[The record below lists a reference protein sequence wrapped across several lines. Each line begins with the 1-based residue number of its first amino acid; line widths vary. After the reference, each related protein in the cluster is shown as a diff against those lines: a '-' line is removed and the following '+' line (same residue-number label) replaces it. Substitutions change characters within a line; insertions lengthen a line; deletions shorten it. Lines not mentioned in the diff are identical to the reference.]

1 MDEARFCERSRWF
14 MRATTVILAAIIAFA
29 VLYAWVIVRAQLSD
43 PDVLWRLG
51 LSWLP
56 SIFYIWALCTLRG
69 LFAGLADE
77 GLRFQSGLMTS
88 LARIGWALVCGGLTA
103 ILTAPVISRLTQPH
117 HLGGFAIFDV
127 PALVLVMLGVA
138 LIVLAR
144 MVRQALALQAE
155 AGKLRNVL
163 EGFI

>member
-1 MDEARFCERSRWF
+1 MDEDRFRKRSRWF
-14 MRATTVILAAIIAFA
+14 MRATTAIMAAIIAFA
-29 VLYAWVIVRAQLSD
+29 ALYAWVIVRAQLTD

-56 SIFYIWALCTLRG
+56 SVFYIWALWTLRG
-69 LFAGLADE
+69 LFAGLSGE

-88 LARIGWALVCGGLTA
+88 LARIGWALVAGGLTT
-103 ILTAPVISRLTQPH
+103 IVTAPMISTLTKPH
-117 HLGGFAIFDV
+117 HMGGFAVFDV

-138 LIVLAR
+138 LIILAR